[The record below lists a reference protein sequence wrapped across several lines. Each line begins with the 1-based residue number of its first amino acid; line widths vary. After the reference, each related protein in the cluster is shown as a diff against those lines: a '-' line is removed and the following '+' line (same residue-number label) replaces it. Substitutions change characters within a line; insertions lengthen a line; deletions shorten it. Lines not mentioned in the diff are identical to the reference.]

1 MNTSKF
7 ESLTGRTDRGFP
19 EYDDPPK
26 EPMGLVRAWLAHAV
40 DQGVR
45 EPRALALATADKRGR
60 ASTRIVVFGGADD
73 DGLLFTT
80 HSTSRKS
87 RDIAETGWA
96 SGLLYW
102 RETGQQ
108 ISLCG
113 PAVPVGDAEADA
125 LWRARPVPLHA
136 MSAASRQSEPLTD
149 PAALRSAAESLAATG
164 TAPDRPD
171 RFVGY
176 RLRPHE
182 VEFWCARPDRL
193 HHRLRYERDGEGTT
207 WHVSRLQ
214 P

>member
-1 MNTSKF
+1 MNTSKY
-7 ESLTGRTDRGFP
+7 ESLTGRIDRQFP
-19 EYDDPPK
+19 EYDDPPR
-26 EPMGLVRAWLAHAV
+26 EPMGLVRSWLAQAAEL
-40 DQGVR
+40 GVR

-60 ASTRIVVFGGADD
+60 PSTRVVVFGAVDD
-73 DGLLFTT
+73 EGLLFTT

-108 ISLCG
+108 ISLSG
-113 PAVPVGDAEADA
+113 PAVPIGEAEADA
-125 LWRARPVPLHA
+125 LWHSRPVPLHA

-149 PAALRSAAESLAATG
+149 PAELRFAAESLAATG
-164 TAPDRPD
+164 MALERPD

-193 HHRLRYERDGEGTT
+193 HHRLRYERDGDT
-207 WHVSRLQ
+207 WQVSRLQ